1 MNYIISKFKNNIDYF
16 KTTFKANKSA
26 CNLSLKY
33 IESDSP
39 IQCFIIQGN
48 ETVKLIAEKIK
59 GKGYNV
65 KPILS
70 PTVPKGEER
79 LRFCIHSFNSF
90 ECRRFFFS

>member
-1 MNYIISKFKNNIDYF
+1 MILAAGLVLNIFSKRLFRSNSEKLKNNIDYF

-59 GKGYNV
+59 GKV
-65 KPILS
+65 IM
-70 PTVPKGEER
+70 
-79 LRFCIHSFNSF
+79 
-90 ECRRFFFS
+90 